1 MRVAILGE
9 PQGWHVARL
18 ARAVAARGHT
28 SEVIRWDSLA
38 AGIAAD
44 GEEWFLPAE
53 LRAADVIAVRGMPGR
68 DPHQDRLEEVIF
80 RMDLLGRLAA
90 RGTPTVNTPAALEA
104 AIDKYLSLC
113 RLAAAG
119 LPVPRTR
126 VVQGTE
132 QVMDAFRALGGDC
145 VLKPLFGSRGRGI
158 ARIATEAAV
167 AAVAAMPSR
176 VAYLQEFIPHAGW
189 DVRILVVGSRTF
201 SMRRLAPPGEWRTN
215 VSLGG
220 TPQPFDPP
228 PAWID
233 IAVRAAA
240 ALNAE
245 IAGVDLLPTP
255 DGRLVVL
262 EVNGVPAWR
271 GLEAATG
278 HDIAAAI
285 AAQLTSR

>member
-9 PQGWHVARL
+9 PHGWHVERL
-18 ARAVAARGHT
+18 ARAVAARGHAADL
-28 SEVIRWDSLA
+28 IRWDGLA

-44 GEEWFLPAE
+44 GAEWFLPAE
-53 LRAADVIAVRGMPGR
+53 IHAADVIAVRGMPGR
-68 DPHQDRLEEVIF
+68 EPHHDRLEEVVF

-90 RGTPTVNTPAALEA
+90 RGTPVVNPPAALEA

-119 LPVPRTR
+119 LPVPRTQ
-126 VVQGTE
+126 VVQGTG
-132 QVMDAFRALGGDC
+132 QVLDAYRGLGGDC

-158 ARIATEAAV
+158 VRIDTEAAA

-189 DVRILVVGSRTF
+189 DVRILVVGGRIF

-215 VSLGG
+215 ISLGG

-228 PAWID
+228 AAWIE
-233 IAVRAAA
+233 IAVRAAS
-240 ALNAE
+240 ALGAE

-255 DGRLVVL
+255 DGRIVVL

-271 GLEAATG
+271 GLEEATG

-285 AAQLTSR
+285 ATQLTSR